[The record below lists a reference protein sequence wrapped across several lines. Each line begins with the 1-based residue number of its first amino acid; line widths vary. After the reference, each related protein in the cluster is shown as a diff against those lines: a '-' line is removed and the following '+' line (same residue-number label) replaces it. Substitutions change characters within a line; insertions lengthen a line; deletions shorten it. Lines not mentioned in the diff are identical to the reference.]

1 MFLNFPHGVE
11 FSSMVWTMVKSR
23 EMRKYM
29 FANFGA
35 HIVLNVKLQ
44 SAAACRVHTK
54 LES

>member
-11 FSSMVWTMVKSR
+11 LKIWTMVKSR